1 MSVVAGLTEEAGR
14 PVKDLLKLLWL
25 NNTTAC
31 RGRGAVPF
39 PQQIYPYYPRLLEAG
54 AMFPYPR
61 LPVHGLAGR
70 RSQWALL
77 RFITGGLSHETGF
90 AVPCL

>member
-1 MSVVAGLTEEAGR
+1 MSVVAGLTEEGVSPGSEAGR

-70 RSQWALL
+70 RSQ
-77 RFITGGLSHETGF
+77 
-90 AVPCL
+90 